1 MLSSLFEPDEVGVL
15 MGYITEVG
23 AFSVD
28 GEEVQAVAERLKA
41 EKKKKETAGEISDA
55 GFQQYLE
62 DLKKKGK

>member
-1 MLSSLFEPDEVGVL
+1 

-28 GEEVQAVAERLKA
+28 GEEVQAVADRLKA
-41 EKKKKETAGEISDA
+41 EKKKKAVSGELSDTN
-55 GFQQYLE
+55 FQQYLE